1 MMKGKVVI
9 TGAASGIGAAVL
21 KSELRL
27 AERQIVAIDI
37 DQPAFD
43 ALKQSLTPHE
53 RSRITFCC
61 LDLADNQGMAAAVSD
76 FCHAGEGVDKV
87 VISHALS
94 NENQIGQQSVWD
106 RVLDVNLHAT
116 QRLLAALEPHLNV
129 GSRVVILSS
138 VLGKAGKVANSA
150 YCVSKHGLL
159 GLVKSLALDWAPRKI
174 TVNAVMPCWVDTPML
189 RRELAPQADALGISV
204 ERMIRQI
211 KKRIPLKQ
219 LIKDS
224 DVADTVAFLTS
235 PAAAMITA
243 QGIVI
248 DGGFGCGV

>member
-1 MMKGKVVI
+1 MKGIVVI

-21 KSELRL
+21 QSELMQAKRH
-27 AERQIVAIDI
+27 IVAIDI
-37 DQPAFD
+37 DEARLD
-43 ALKQSLTPHE
+43 LIKQSLTVDE
-53 RSRITFCC
+53 IKRITFCC
-61 LDLADNQGMAAAVSD
+61 IDLTDIHAMRAAVSG
-76 FCHAGEGVDKV
+76 FCCGGDGVDKI

-94 NENQIGQQSVWD
+94 NENQIDQQSVWD
-106 RVLDVNLHAT
+106 RVLDVNLHST
-116 QRLLAALEPHLNV
+116 QRFLAALEPHINIY
-129 GSRVVILSS
+129 GRVVILSS
-138 VLGKAGKVANSA
+138 VLGKAGKVSNSA

-204 ERMIRQI
+204 DRMIRQI

-219 LIKDS
+219 LVKDS

-235 PAAAMITA
+235 SSAAMITA

>member
-21 KSELRL
+21 KSELER
-27 AERQIVAIDI
+27 AEHHIVAIDI
-37 DQPAFD
+37 DQSGLD
-43 ALKQSLTPHE
+43 AMKKSLTDE
-53 RSRITFCC
+53 ELSRITFCC
-61 LDLADNQGMAAAVSD
+61 LDLADRPAMQAAVAD
-76 FCHAGEGVDKV
+76 FCQTEAGIDKV

-116 QRLLAALEPHLNV
+116 QRLLAAVEPSMNA
-129 GSRVVILSS
+129 GGRVVILSS

-219 LIKDS
+219 LVKDS